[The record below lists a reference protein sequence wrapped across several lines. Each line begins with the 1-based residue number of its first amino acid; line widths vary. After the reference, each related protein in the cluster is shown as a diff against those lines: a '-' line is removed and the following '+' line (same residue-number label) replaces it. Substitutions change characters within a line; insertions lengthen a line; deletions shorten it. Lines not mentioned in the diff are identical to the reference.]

1 MNIKRIPYLLL
12 GGALAYLPFRT
23 FVTNALRGQV
33 AEPLWLLIEAL
44 PELLLF
50 LAFVSIVVTR
60 RIRPGRMLAVVA
72 LGAALLAWSLVSIAY
87 GRVALAQG
95 LMGLLYNFEGLFALL
110 LLWLAPPDRAERK
123 WLFRTVAAGLG
134 VLGAVAAVE
143 SFVGNGFWQWSG
155 FTPVQH
161 FAGPVP
167 QLRSLLSGPN
177 LLAALLVVSAGLLL
191 RAAPSKLN
199 WTLLAGTGALLGL
212 TYSRSAWIAV
222 AVVGT
227 GYLLYAGVTEKS
239 FARKAARGSRAAVLG
254 AAVLAGAAAGAFAHQ
269 ASVEDVVLHQQST
282 ALHAEAG
289 AGALAG
295 RSIPERLLGDGIG
308 TAGTASIRAGE
319 PQVAESWYLQLVQEI
334 GVIGL
339 ALYLVLMLL
348 VVKGLFDRHE
358 PVLAW
363 LAVGLM
369 IQALFLHTWSDGHLL
384 NVVFWLFVGLA
395 LVAVPTTSWAARPA
409 RAKRQK
415 RAVQP
420 RRALAE

>member
-1 MNIKRIPYLLL
+1 M
-12 GGALAYLPFRT
+12 PFRT

-50 LAFVSIVVTR
+50 LAFVLAAVTR
-60 RIRPGRMLAVVA
+60 RIRPGRIIPVVA
-72 LGAALLAWSLVSIAY
+72 LSGVLLAWSLVSIAY
-87 GRVALAQG
+87 GQASVVQG

-110 LLWLAPPDRAERK
+110 LLWLVPPDRTERK
-123 WLFRTVAAGLG
+123 WLLRTVVAALG
-134 VLGAVAAVE
+134 VLGVVAALE
-143 SFVGNGFWQWSG
+143 SFIGNELWQWSG

-199 WTLLAGTGALLGL
+199 WALLVGSGALLGL

-222 AVVGT
+222 AVVGL
-227 GYLLYAGVTEKS
+227 GYMLYAGLTEKS
-239 FARKAARGSRAAVLG
+239 WTRKAARSSRAVVLG
-254 AAVLAGAAAGAFAHQ
+254 MAVLASAAIGAFMHN
-269 ASVEDVVLHQQST
+269 ASAEDLILHQQST
-282 ALHAEAG
+282 ELHAEAG

-295 RSIPERLLGDGIG
+295 RSIPERLFGDGVG
-308 TAGTASIRAGE
+308 TAGAASIRAGE

-348 VVKGLFDRHE
+348 TVKSLFDRHE

-369 IQALFLHTWSDGHLL
+369 VQALFLHTWSDGHLL

-395 LVAVPTTSWAARPA
+395 LVAAPTTSWAKQPA
-409 RAKRQK
+409 RAKQK
-415 RAVQP
+415 RSAVTKP